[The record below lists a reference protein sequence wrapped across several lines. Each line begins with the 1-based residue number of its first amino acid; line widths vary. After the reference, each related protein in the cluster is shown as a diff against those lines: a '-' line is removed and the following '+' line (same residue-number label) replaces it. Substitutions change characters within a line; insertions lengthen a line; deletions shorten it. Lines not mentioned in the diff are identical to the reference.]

1 MFPPNLFSIKIS
13 PKNAGV
19 VFHRQHPTSHRH
31 HKSVSAGD
39 AGGLRSEGITTSRKS
54 LPASSPAAHVN
65 SLLTRKSFE
74 SFYHQNIERR
84 RRTIKSSRQKS
95 LLTARFEEG

>member
-19 VFHRQHPTSHRH
+19 VFHSHPPSHRH
-31 HKSVSAGD
+31 HKSVSAGEE
-39 AGGLRSEGITTSRKS
+39 GGLRSEGPLRPVRVSP
-54 LPASSPAAHVN
+54 PAPPAAHVN

-84 RRTIKSSRQKS
+84 PNNKKLPAKVTLDRTI
-95 LLTARFEEG
+95 